1 MTQADKGGR
10 KPRVTDKDLLDV
22 FRDAEDPVLST
33 AEVADAVPIK
43 RRGTLNR
50 LRDLEDAGDLESK
63 QIGGRNTVWWLAGL
77 MDTESD
83 RSETPAETPTT
94 DADAESADTR
104 AESDTLGADV
114 WRYLEREDV
123 PPKTKHGRSAVVD
136 VFRYLRE
143 HGTAKT
149 GEIQDAVYPAY
160 SEEWGSARTMW
171 NALDRYLKSGEI
183 PGVEK
188 GGYGEWAYTGDDDV
202 REELEL

>member
-10 KPRVTDKDLLDV
+10 KPRVTDRDLLDV

-33 AEVADAVPIK
+33 AEVAESVPIK

-83 RSETPAETPTT
+83 RSETPADTPPT
-94 DADAESADTR
+94 DGDAESADTR
-104 AESDTLGADV
+104 AESDTLAEDV
-114 WRYLEREDV
+114 RAYLEREDV
-123 PPKTKHGRSAVVD
+123 PPKTEHGRNAVLD
-136 VFRYLRE
+136 VFRHLRE

-149 GEIQDAVYPAY
+149 GEIQEAVYPEY
-160 SEEWGSARTMW
+160 TEEWGSARTMW
-171 NALDRYLKSGEI
+171 NALDRYLPDV

-188 GGYGEWAYTGDDDV
+188 GGYGEWEYTGDDDV
-202 REELEL
+202 REQLEP